1 MTSTVSPPRTA
12 GPAPRPSLAEQLARQ
27 RASRRRVR
35 RAVAAVLVVALVVS
49 AVWVVYFSRVLDTRA
64 VTVSGTRELPVEQVV
79 STAAVPLGLP
89 LARQD
94 LDAVARRAT
103 SLPPVSS
110 ARVTRSWPH
119 TVHVV
124 VTEREPLF
132 GVARPDGFLVV
143 DAEGVGFATR
153 TALPTGIIRADVD
166 PDNRPLLVELG
177 KVALA
182 LPPEVRD
189 DVQSISVPG
198 RDAITLRLTSGV
210 VVTWGDSTESPLKAQ
225 VLTALL
231 ERKPKTS
238 VDVSSPHNPA
248 TR

>member
-1 MTSTVSPPRTA
+1 VTSTLSPPRTS
-12 GPAPRPSLAEQLARQ
+12 GSSPRPSLSEQLSRQ
-27 RASRRRVR
+27 RAFRRRVR
-35 RAVAAVLVVALVVS
+35 RAVVAVLVVALVVS
-49 AVWVVYFSRVLDTRA
+49 AIWVAYFSRVLDTRT
-64 VTVSGTRELPVEQVV
+64 VSVSGTRDLPVEQVTR
-79 STAAVPLGLP
+79 TAAVPLGLP

-94 LDAVARRAT
+94 LNGVARRT
-103 SLPPVSS
+103 TTLPAVSS

-119 TVHVV
+119 TVHVA
-124 VTEREPLF
+124 VTEREALF

-143 DAEGVGFATR
+143 DKEGVGFAVR
-153 TALPTGIIRADVD
+153 SALPADLIRADVD
-166 PDNRPLLVELG
+166 PGNRPLLDELG
-177 KVALA
+177 TVALA
-182 LPPEVRD
+182 LPPAVRD

-198 RDAITLRLTSGV
+198 PDAITLRLSSGV
-210 VVTWGDSTESPLKAQ
+210 VVTWGDATESPLKAR

>member
-1 MTSTVSPPRTA
+1 MTGTITPPRTSGA
-12 GPAPRPSLAEQLARQ
+12 TARPSLTEQL
-27 RASRRRVR
+27 SRRRARRRRTR
-35 RAVAAVLVVALVVS
+35 RAVVAVLVVALVAS
-49 AVWVVYFSRVLDTRA
+49 AAWVVYLSRVLDTRS
-64 VTVSGTRELPVEQVV
+64 VTVSGTRELPVEQVAA
-79 STAAVPLGLP
+79 TAAVPLGLP

-94 LDAVARRAT
+94 LDAVARRTTTLA
-103 SLPPVSS
+103 PVSS

-143 DAEGVGFATR
+143 DAEGVGFAVR
-153 TALPTGIIRADVD
+153 SALPTGIIRADVD
-166 PDNRPLLVELG
+166 PANRPLLVELG
-177 KVALA
+177 RVALA

-189 DVQSISVPG
+189 DVQSIAVPG

-210 VVTWGDSTESPLKAQ
+210 VVTWGDSSESALKAQ